1 MIENN
6 RLRDK
11 NGQFAKKNLY
21 LIETCRKCPVKNCEG
36 IFAIKHS
43 KVVFCPKRNKYKKGE
58 KQ

>member
-21 LIETCRKCPVKNCEG
+21 LTETCRKCLVENCEG
-36 IFAIKHS
+36 IFALKGS
-43 KVVFCPKRNKYKKGE
+43 KVIFCPKKNKYKKGK